1 MKQLRLKKDKKSRET
16 RFDKIFYKDP
26 LISARKPKFPVSVGP
41 LAMYR
46 GAVSAVIARLII
58 EVSVK

>member
-1 MKQLRLKKDKKSRET
+1 MKQLRLKKDKKPRET
-16 RFDKIFYKDP
+16 CFDKIFYKDP
-26 LISARKPKFPVSVGP
+26 LTSARKPKFPVSIGP